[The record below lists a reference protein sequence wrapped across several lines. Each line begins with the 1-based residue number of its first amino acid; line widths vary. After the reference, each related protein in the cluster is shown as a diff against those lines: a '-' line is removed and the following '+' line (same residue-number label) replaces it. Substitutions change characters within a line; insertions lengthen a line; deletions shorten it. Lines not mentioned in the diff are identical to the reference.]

1 MIIRINL
8 HGCSNVTAKAIARIP
23 EQCPNLTSL
32 LLSGCLAVNNFAL
45 YCLFTKEGS
54 TGTHGFSSAALL
66 ASAMP
71 LGTLALTCAEQ
82 QTVEKAPPS
91 EQMNSRARRRYYLAQ
106 LNQWNRGL
114 SVRIRS
120 LPL

>member
-1 MIIRINL
+1 MIISINL

-23 EQCPNLTSL
+23 EQCPNLTNL

-66 ASAMP
+66 ASAMAAWDV
-71 LGTLALTCAEQ
+71 GTHQHRT
-82 QTVEKAPPS
+82 T
-91 EQMNSRARRRYYLAQ
+91 NSRESPAQ
-106 LNQWNRGL
+106 RADE
-114 SVRIRS
+114 
-120 LPL
+120 